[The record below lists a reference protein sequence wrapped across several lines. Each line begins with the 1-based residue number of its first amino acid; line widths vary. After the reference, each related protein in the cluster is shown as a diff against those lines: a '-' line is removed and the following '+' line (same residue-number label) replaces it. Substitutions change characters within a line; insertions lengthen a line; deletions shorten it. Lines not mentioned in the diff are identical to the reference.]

1 MKKYDVAI
9 IGAGVTGTSLLYV
22 LSKYTNIKNLVLLEK
37 YKEIA
42 AVNSQ
47 RNNNSQTLHF
57 GDIETNYNREK
68 AAKVKE
74 AAEMVAKY
82 VETVGK
88 EEGLHYQRHKMVLAV
103 GEEEVTALEKRF
115 EEIKDIFPKLKKI
128 SKEEIAKLEPN
139 TVKGRNPEEKLL
151 ALCTEDGYA
160 IDFGKLSESFV
171 KHAQKSGKTVDVFM
185 HKKIKEIQKNKKGY
199 KIISEGK
206 TVEASAVVVCAG
218 SHSLILA
225 QQLGYGTELGLLP
238 VAGSFYIGKNMLN
251 GKVYT
256 MQLKKLP
263 FAAIHGD
270 PDVKNPAETR
280 FGPTAKVLPLLE
292 RHRYTT
298 IPDFIRTSVFTI
310 DGILSLLKILADP
323 TYFRFV
329 LKNFSYDLPFI
340 GKRIFLKDVQKIVP
354 SATAKDIHLGK
365 GIGGIRP
372 QIVDTK
378 TKTMNMGEAKI
389 VGEKIIFNITPSPGA
404 SVCLKNAENDARKVV
419 EFLGKR
425 SKFDEQKLKE
435 ALGSKA
441 SGAQK

>member
-22 LSKYTNIKNLVLLEK
+22 LSKYTNVKNLVLLEK
-37 YKEIA
+37 YPDIA

-74 AAEMVAKY
+74 AAEMVANY

-88 EEGLHYQRHKMVLAV
+88 EEGLHYKKHKMVLAV
-103 GEEEVTALEKRF
+103 GEEEVAALEQRF

-128 SKEEIAKLEPN
+128 SKGEIAELEPN
-139 TVKGRNPEEKLL
+139 IVKGRDPDQKLL

-160 IDFGKLSESFV
+160 IDFGKLSGSFV
-171 KHAQKSGKTVDVFM
+171 KHAKENSKTVDVFLH
-185 HKKIKEIQKNKKGY
+185 HKLKEIVKTKNGY
-199 KIISEGK
+199 KVVAEGK
-206 TVEASAVVVCAG
+206 KVEASVIVVCAG
-218 SHSLILA
+218 SHSLIFA

-238 VAGSFYIGKNMLN
+238 VAGTFYIGKNMLN

-270 PDVKNPAETR
+270 PDVKHPEETR

-292 RHRYTT
+292 RHKYATV
-298 IPDFIRTSVFTI
+298 PDFIRTSAFTF
-310 DGILSLLKILADP
+310 DGIVSLLKILADP
-323 TYFRFV
+323 TYFRYV
-329 LKNFSYDLPFI
+329 LKNFSYDMPLI
-340 GKRIFLKDVQKIVP
+340 GKRIFLKEVRKIVP
-354 SATAKDIHLGK
+354 SATAKDIRLGK

-378 TKTMNMGEAKI
+378 AKKMEMGEAKI

-404 SVCLKNAENDARKVV
+404 SVCLDNAKNDARKVV

-425 SKFDEQKLKE
+425 FKFDEQKLKE
-435 ALGSKA
+435 ELRR
-441 SGAQK
+441 

>member
-1 MKKYDVAI
+1 MKKYEVAI
-9 IGAGVTGTSLLYV
+9 IGAGVTGTSLLYM
-22 LSKYTNIKNLVLLEK
+22 LSKYTNVKNLVLLEK
-37 YKEIA
+37 YPTIA

-57 GDIETNYNREK
+57 GDIETNYSLET

-74 AAEMVAKY
+74 AAELVAAY
-82 VETVGK
+82 VETIGK
-88 EEGLHYQRHKMVLAV
+88 EEGLFNKTHKMVLAV
-103 GEEEVTALEKRF
+103 GEHEVAELEKRY
-115 EEIKDIFPKLKKI
+115 EEFKLLFPKLHKI
-128 SKEEIAKLEPN
+128 GWEEIAKLEPN
-139 TVKGRNPEEKLL
+139 IVKGRDPKEKLL

-160 IDFGKLSESFV
+160 VDFGKLSESFV
-171 KHAQKSGKTVDVFM
+171 NHAQKSDKNVDVFL
-185 HKKIKEIQKNKKGY
+185 HQKIKEIQKNKKGY
-199 KIISEGK
+199 KIIAEGK
-206 TVEASAVVVCAG
+206 KVEASVVVVCAG
-218 SHSLILA
+218 SHSLIFA
-225 QQLGYGTELGLLP
+225 QKLGYGKEFGLLP
-238 VAGSFYIGKNMLN
+238 VAGSFYCAKNMLN
-251 GKVYT
+251 GKIYT

-298 IPDFIRTSVFTI
+298 VPDFIRTSVFTL

-329 LKNFSYDLPFI
+329 LKNFSYDLPFF

-354 SATAKDIHLGK
+354 SATANDIHLGK

-378 TKTMNMGEAKI
+378 NRKMNMDEAKI
-389 VGEKIIFNITPSPGA
+389 IGDKIIFNITPSPGA
-404 SVCLKNAENDARKVV
+404 SVCLDNAKHDAKKVM
-419 EFLGKR
+419 EFLGKGF
-425 SKFDEQKLKE
+425 KFDEKRMKEELKR
-435 ALGSKA
+435 
-441 SGAQK
+441 

>member
-1 MKKYDVAI
+1 MGKYDVAI

-22 LSKYTNIKNLVLLEK
+22 LSRYTNVRKVAILEK
-37 YKEIA
+37 YPQFA

-57 GDIETNYNREK
+57 GDIETNYKLEK

-82 VETVGK
+82 VETTGK
-88 EEGLHYQRHKMVLAV
+88 NEELFNKTNKMILAI
-103 GEEEVTALEKRF
+103 GESEVEELEKRY
-115 EEIKDIFPKLKKI
+115 EEFKTLFPKLRKI
-128 SKEEIAKLEPN
+128 SKDEIAKIEPN
-139 TVKGRNPEEKLL
+139 IIKGRNPKEKLL

-171 KHAQKSGKTVDVFM
+171 KHAKEEGKIIDVFLDQKM
-185 HKKIKEIQKNKKGY
+185 KEIKKDKEGY
-199 KIISEGK
+199 KIITDNK
-206 TVEASAVVVCAG
+206 TIEASTVVVCAG
-218 SHSLILA
+218 SHSLIFA
-225 QQLGYGTELGLLP
+225 QQLGYGTEFGLLP
-238 VAGSFYIGKNMLN
+238 VAGTFYIGKNMLN

-270 PDVKNPAETR
+270 PDVKNPEETR

-292 RHRYTT
+292 RHKYTT
-298 IPDFIRTSVFTI
+298 VPDFIRTSAFTV
-310 DGILSLLKILADP
+310 DGIISLFKILADP
-323 TYFRFV
+323 IYFRYV
-329 LKNFSYDLPFI
+329 LKNFSYDMPLI
-340 GKRIFLKDVQKIVP
+340 GKRIFLKEVQKIVP

-378 TKTMNMGEAKI
+378 TKKMNMGEAKI

-419 EFLGKR
+419 NFLGKGF
-425 SKFDEQKLKE
+425 KFDEQRLKE
-435 ALGSKA
+435 ELK
-441 SGAQK
+441 

>member
-22 LSKYTNIKNLVLLEK
+22 LSEYTNIKNLVLLEK

-57 GDIETNYNREK
+57 GDIETNYSLEK

-74 AAEMVAKY
+74 AAELVAAY

-88 EEGLHYQRHKMVLAV
+88 EEGLFNKTHKMVLAV
-103 GEEEVTALEKRF
+103 GEHEVAELEKRH
-115 EEIKDIFPKLKKI
+115 EEFKQLFPKLRKI
-128 SKEEIAKLEPN
+128 GKEEIAELEPN
-139 TVKGRNPEEKLL
+139 IVKERDPEEKLL

-171 KHAQKSGKTVDVFM
+171 KHAKESGKTVDVFL
-185 HKKIKEIQKNKKGY
+185 HQKIKEIQKSKKGY

-206 TVEASAVVVCAG
+206 TVEASAVIVCAG

-225 QQLGYGTELGLLP
+225 QQLGYGKELGLLP

-298 IPDFIRTSVFTI
+298 IPDFIRTSVFTL
-310 DGILSLLKILADP
+310 DGILSLLKILTDQ

-354 SATAKDIHLGK
+354 SAKAKDIILGK

-378 TKTMNMGEAKI
+378 TKKMNMGEAKI
-389 VGEKIIFNITPSPGA
+389 IGDNIIFNITPSPGA

-419 EFLGKR
+419 EFLGKKF
-425 SKFDEQKLKE
+425 KFDEKRLKE
-435 ALGSKA
+435 ELKR
-441 SGAQK
+441 

>member
-9 IGAGVTGTSLLYV
+9 IGAGITGTSLLYV
-22 LSKYTNIKNLVLLEK
+22 LSKYTNVKNLVLLEK
-37 YKEIA
+37 YPQIA

-47 RNNNSQTLHF
+47 RDNNSHTLHF
-57 GDIETNYNREK
+57 GDIETNYSLEK

-82 VETVGK
+82 VETIGK
-88 EEGLHYQRHKMVLAV
+88 DEKLFNKTNKMVLAV
-103 GEEEVTALEKRF
+103 GEHEVSELEKRY
-115 EEIKDIFPKLKKI
+115 EEFKQLFPKLQKI
-128 SKEEIAKLEPN
+128 GWEEIAKLEPN
-139 TVKGRNPEEKLL
+139 IVKGRDPKEKLM

-171 KHAQKSGKTVDVFM
+171 NHAKESDKNVDVFLH
-185 HKKIKEIQKNKKGY
+185 HKLKEIAKTKKGY
-199 KIISEGK
+199 KIIAEGK

-218 SHSLILA
+218 SHSLIFA
-225 QQLGYGTELGLLP
+225 QKLGYGTELGLLP
-238 VAGSFYIGKNMLN
+238 VAGSFYIGQKMLN

-298 IPDFIRTSVFTI
+298 VPDFIRTSVLTL
-310 DGILSLLKILADP
+310 DGIISLLKIISDP
-323 TYFRFV
+323 IYFRFV
-329 LKNFSYDLPFI
+329 LKNFSYDLPFF

-354 SATAKDIHLGK
+354 SARAKDIHLGK

-378 TKTMNMGEAKI
+378 NKKMNMDEAKI
-389 VGEKIIFNITPSPGA
+389 VGDKLIFNITPSPGA
-404 SVCLKNAENDARKVV
+404 SVCLKNAENDAKKVV
-419 EFLGKR
+419 GFLGRGFKLDEKR
-425 SKFDEQKLKE
+425 LKE
-435 ALGSKA
+435 ELTL
-441 SGAQK
+441 

>member
-1 MKKYDVAI
+1 MSLLNMKKYDVAI
-9 IGAGVTGTSLLYV
+9 IGAGITGTSLLYV
-22 LSKYTNIKNLVLLEK
+22 LSRYTNVKNLVLLEK
-37 YKEIA
+37 YPEIA
-42 AVNSQ
+42 AVNSG

-57 GDIETNYNREK
+57 GDIETNYSLEK
-68 AAKVKE
+68 AAKVKA
-74 AAEMVAKY
+74 AAEMTANY

-88 EEGLHYQRHKMVLAV
+88 EEELFNKTHKMVLAV
-103 GEEEVTALEKRF
+103 GEHEVAELEKRY
-115 EEIKDIFPKLKKI
+115 EEFKDLFPKLCKI
-128 SKEEIAKLEPN
+128 GKEEIAELEPN
-139 TVKGRNPEEKLL
+139 IVNGRDPEEKLL

-160 IDFGKLSESFV
+160 IDFGKLSGSFV
-171 KHAQKSGKTVDVFM
+171 KHAHESDKKVDVFLH
-185 HKKIKEIQKNKKGY
+185 HKLKEIRKTKKGY
-199 KIISEGK
+199 QIIAEGK
-206 TVEASAVVVCAG
+206 KVEASVVVVCAG
-218 SHSLILA
+218 SHSLIFA
-225 QQLGYGTELGLLP
+225 QKLGYGKELGLLP

-292 RHRYTT
+292 RHHYNTV
-298 IPDFIRTSVFTI
+298 PDFIRTSAFTI
-310 DGILSLLKILADP
+310 DGIISLMKIIADP

-329 LKNFSYDLPFI
+329 LKNFSYDLPFF

-354 SATAKDIHLGK
+354 SARAKDIHLGK

-378 TKTMNMGEAKI
+378 NKKMNMDEAKI
-389 VGEKIIFNITPSPGA
+389 IGDNIIFNITPSPGA

-419 EFLGKR
+419 EFLGKGF
-425 SKFDEQKLKE
+425 KLDEKRLKE
-435 ALGSKA
+435 ELKE
-441 SGAQK
+441 